1 MKFDFTNFTEKVAE
15 LNRLNKSV
23 HELSDLRWRTQNA
36 EDIDRWGRAVAA
48 WKEYSGFGEDI
59 RFYFFENNTFLSAL
73 AAGEADAKTAVAA
86 KAEPALAEEAPVAGN
101 SSFDKLWTP
110 VGKKSHLFICSFSAS
125 GNAEK
130 ELENGVF
137 RLNYEQKNELMT
149 LIEYI
154 RMENSSLPRTDKRNL
169 EPWDKSPYFS
179 AIVAKRLEL
188 IIMMI
193 IENSKKVRPVQNN
206 KDVSLYNA
214 IIKMLDKNISG
225 QVSVPDI
232 AKKFS
237 ISVSKLNKLFS
248 SYAGCGVHTYH
259 IKMKIQ
265 KAVKLLSNDIPANVI
280 SDMLGF
286 NNPNYFSL
294 TFKRETGFSPLNYK
308 KRFM

>member
-1 MKFDFTNFTEKVAE
+1 MTEHKVNYMFDISSMYSCFEPTYKDDFYYPGESHNFWEMVYVIDGNVGISADERVYALKE
-15 LNRLNKSV
+15 N
-23 HELSDLRWRTQNA
+23 
-36 EDIDRWGRAVAA
+36 DIIFH
-48 WKEYSGFGEDI
+48 KPMEYH
-59 RFYFFENNTFLSAL
+59 
-73 AAGEADAKTAVAA
+73 
-86 KAEPALAEEAPVAGN
+86 
-101 SSFDKLWTP
+101 KLWTP

-137 RLNYEQKNELMT
+137 RLNYEQKSELMT

-154 RMENSSLPRTDKRNL
+154 RMENSSLPRTNKRNL

-179 AIVAKRLEL
+179 AIVTKRLEL

-206 KDVSLYNA
+206 KDVSLYNS

-237 ISVSKLNKLFS
+237 ISVSKLNKLFA

-265 KAVKLLSNDIPANVI
+265 KAVKLLSDGVPANVI